1 MASINDTEEQWVLD
15 SGYSFHMSS
24 HKDWFQD
31 LYECQGGLVLLGN
44 NKAYKVSGIG
54 YIRVKMFDRCIRIL
68 QEVRYV
74 PGLK

>member
-1 MASINDTEEQWVLD
+1 M
-15 SGYSFHMSS
+15 
-24 HKDWFQD
+24 
-31 LYECQGGLVLLGN
+31 LLGN